1 MWNFKKSS
9 LKNQIDGWVVVAKGL
24 GEEVVGEEV
33 VEEMEKCW
41 SKSTNFRLKDELV
54 LRV

>member
-24 GEEVVGEEV
+24 GEEVV
-33 VEEMEKCW
+33 EEMEKCW
-41 SKSTNFRLKDELV
+41 SKSTNLRLKDELV